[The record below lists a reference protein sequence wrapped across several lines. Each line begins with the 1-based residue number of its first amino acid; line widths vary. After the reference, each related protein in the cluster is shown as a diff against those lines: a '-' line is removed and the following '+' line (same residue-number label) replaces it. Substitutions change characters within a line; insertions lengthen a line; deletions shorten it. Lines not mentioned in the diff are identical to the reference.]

1 MIDDTLLPFDL
12 PSVRRK
18 KLTIDFD
25 GGNQSS
31 DGGLL
36 LLREAERQLGVCRR
50 LAEAMPDRRDPDR
63 VPHAMF
69 EMVMARASAIACG
82 YEDAIDLDR
91 LRHDPLMKVAVGR
104 CPETGAPLASQSTI
118 SRLENAPSKTEAAR
132 LSAALLDQFGT
143 SVKPDK
149 LEVLDID
156 DTFCAAHGGQQLAFW
171 NAHHDERGF
180 ASMHIYH
187 VGRGRPV
194 ATILRPARTPKG
206 TEVRTVIKHVTK
218 RLRRH
223 WPKTRIV
230 WRGDSHYGRVEAMK
244 WEEDHDADYIS
255 GLAGNAVLDALVAE
269 TATNRRF
276 HHALS
281 SKPKLRTYASFMYQ
295 AGSWKRSRKVV
306 ARLECSLQPVA
317 GEPGTRQEV
326 DIRYIVTSL
335 KGSAQHLYDNVYCQR
350 GQMENLIK
358 LHKAQLASDRMS
370 CHSATANQV
379 RLVLHTAA
387 FWLMHGVRAAIPRAN
402 PLAKGEFATI
412 RERLI
417 KIGARVIE
425 HIARIRVQLPTSCP
439 EGALFRT
446 VALGRRL
453 SGRGAA
459 GPRAPTSRRR
469 RQINPIRVARRVAS
483 HRSSWT
489 DRRCA

>member
-1 MIDDTLLPFDL
+1 MSNDTLLPFEL
-12 PSVRRK
+12 PSVGRK
-18 KLTIDFD
+18 KLTIDFA

-36 LLREAERQLGVCRR
+36 LLRAAERKLGVCRR
-50 LAEAMPDRRDPDR
+50 LAEAMPDRRDPER
-63 VPHAMF
+63 IRHAMF

-82 YEDAIDLDR
+82 YEDAIDFDR

-104 CPETGAPLASQSTI
+104 CPESGAALASQSTI

-132 LSAALLDQFGT
+132 LSAALLDQLGT
-143 SVKPDK
+143 TVKPGK

-180 ASMHIYH
+180 APMHIYH
-187 VGRGRPV
+187 VASGMPV
-194 ATILRPARTPKG
+194 SAILRPARTPKG
-206 TEVRTVIKHVTK
+206 SEVCTVIKHVTK

-223 WPKTRIV
+223 WPNTRIV
-230 WRGDSHYGRVEAMK
+230 WRGDSHYGRVEAMD
-244 WEEDHDADYIS
+244 WAEDNDADYIF

-269 TATNRRF
+269 TAVNLRF
-276 HHALS
+276 HHAMS
-281 SKPKLRTYASFMYQ
+281 SKAKLRTFASFLYQ
-295 AGSWKRSRKVV
+295 AGSWKRPRKVL

-317 GEPGTRQEV
+317 GETGMRQEV
-326 DIRYIVTSL
+326 DIRYVVTSL
-335 KGSAQHLYDNVYCQR
+335 KGSAQHLYENVYCQR

-387 FWLMHGVRAAIPRAN
+387 FWLMHGVRAAIPQAN
-402 PLAKGEFATI
+402 PLAKCEFATI
-412 RERLI
+412 RQRLI

-425 HIARIRVQLPTSCP
+425 HVARIRVQLPTSCP
-439 EGALFRT
+439 DAALFRY
-446 VALGRRL
+446 
-453 SGRGAA
+453 
-459 GPRAPTSRRR
+459 
-469 RQINPIRVARRVAS
+469 VARGLMPS
-483 HRSSWT
+483 GP
-489 DRRCA
+489 

>member
-1 MIDDTLLPFDL
+1 MTDDTLLPFDL

-36 LLREAERQLGVCRR
+36 LLREGGRPLGVGRR

-63 VPHAMF
+63 VRHAMF

-156 DTFCAAHGGQQLAFW
+156 DTFCAAHVGQQLAFW

-187 VGRGRPV
+187 VASGTPV

-223 WPKTRIV
+223 WPNTRIV
-230 WRGDSHYGRVEAMK
+230 WRGDSHYGRVEAME
-244 WEEDHDADYIS
+244 WAEDDGEDYIF
-255 GLAGNAVLDALVAE
+255 GLPGNTALDVRVAE
-269 TATNRRF
+269 TADNLRF
-276 HHALS
+276 HHAI
-281 SKPKLRTYASFMYQ
+281 LRQ
-295 AGSWKRSRKVV
+295 A
-306 ARLECSLQPVA
+306 
-317 GEPGTRQEV
+317 QERP
-326 DIRYIVTSL
+326 DE
-335 KGSAQHLYDNVYCQR
+335 AAHLC
-350 GQMENLIK
+350 E
-358 LHKAQLASDRMS
+358 LH
-370 CHSATANQV
+370 
-379 RLVLHTAA
+379 
-387 FWLMHGVRAAIPRAN
+387 
-402 PLAKGEFATI
+402 
-412 RERLI
+412 
-417 KIGARVIE
+417 
-425 HIARIRVQLPTSCP
+425 
-439 EGALFRT
+439 
-446 VALGRRL
+446 L
-453 SGRGAA
+453 SGRQLGSTAQ
-459 GPRAPTSRRR
+459 RRG
-469 RQINPIRVARRVAS
+469 
-483 HRSSWT
+483 
-489 DRRCA
+489 